1 MSSNKVQFDGLHD
14 ELRSIIDRGL
24 KYAKER
30 YPEFQHEI
38 YAINTRSLNISIQAG
53 MVNAVQGGQVGIGVR
68 SVKDRK
74 LGFTSASGILDDN
87 VNFAVDNA
95 VILARTIPDFDD
107 RWPGYIDHPGTGKDG
122 LLKDDV
128 IEYTAEQAVNAA
140 NGLFQEARGYDK
152 RIISVSGDA
161 TISYG
166 GFAIGNSEGLMKS
179 SRYTVGFGTTYIS
192 AKEGD
197 KTKNGFDYRMGRGV
211 PDFTGVGISGAKEA
225 VGLLDSEPY
234 GKTGEMKLVFDNIS
248 AGQTVNTG
256 LANSI
261 NGKSV
266 VEGRTIWADKMAD
279 QVGAKG
285 LNIYDDGQIP
295 EDPNMQAVDGEGFP
309 RAKTPIIEDG
319 VLKSFLFDNY
329 YAKAHGSENTGHA
342 NRGGQQSY
350 ESLPNIGSSTL
361 TLTPG
366 NKSKEELAE
375 EIGEGVLVTG
385 FLMGMGHSNMI
396 SGDFSVVSPSSFR
409 IENGEIGKPID
420 SITIAGN
427 LYKSFNQIIGIGN
440 EKELTFMGKIP
451 SIAYEGFTVSG

>member
-1 MSSNKVQFDGLHD
+1 MSTNKTQFDSLQD
-14 ELRSIIDRGL
+14 DLRAIVDRGL

-38 YAINTRSLNISIQAG
+38 YAINTRSLNITIQAG
-53 MVNAVQGGQVGIGVR
+53 MVNAIQGGQVGIGVR

-95 VILARTIPDFDD
+95 VVLSKTIPDFDD
-107 RWPGYIDHPGTGKDG
+107 RWPGFINHPGSGKDG
-122 LLKDDV
+122 VLEDAIL
-128 IEYTAEQAVNAA
+128 EYTAEEAVTDANAI
-140 NGLFQEARGYDK
+140 FTEAKEYDK

-166 GFAIGNSEGLMKS
+166 GFAIGNTEDLMKS
-179 SRYTVGFGTTYIS
+179 SRYTVGFGTAQIS

-197 KTKNGFDYRMGRGV
+197 KTKEGFDYRMGRGV
-211 PDFTGVGISGAKEA
+211 PDFTNVGIEGARKA
-225 VGLLDSEPY
+225 VDLLSSEPL
-234 GKTGEMKLVFDNIS
+234 GKTGEMKVVFDNIA
-248 AGQTVNTG
+248 AGQTVTTG

-279 QVGAKG
+279 QVGIEG
-285 LNIYDDGQIP
+285 LYIYDDGQIA
-295 EDPNMQAVDGEGFP
+295 EDPNMQSVDGEGFP
-309 RAKTPIIEDG
+309 RTKTPIIENG

-329 YAKAHGSENTGHA
+329 YAAAHGSENTGHA
-342 NRGGQQSY
+342 NRAGQQSY
-350 ESLPNIGSSTL
+350 EALPNIGASTI
-361 TLTPG
+361 TINKG

-385 FLMGMGHSNMI
+385 FLMGMGHSNLI
-396 SGDFSVVSPSSFR
+396 SGDFSIVSPSSFR

-440 EKELTFMGKIP
+440 EKDLTFMGKIP